1 MTGNLKPLD
10 QLEDAEQAVVHSIN
24 AGLGL
29 ASRLSAMG
37 LHPGVSVRVMC
48 VQPARG
54 PIVVEVGRSMR
65 LALGRGMARKVL
77 VEVKGGG
84 K

>member
-10 QLEDAEQAVVHSIN
+10 QLEHTEQAVVHSIN

-29 ASRLSAMG
+29 ARRLSAMG
-37 LHPGVSVRVMC
+37 LHPGVPIHLMC
-48 VQPARG
+48 AQPARG
-54 PIVVEVGRSMR
+54 PVVVEVGRSIR

-77 VEVKGGG
+77 VEVKGQG